1 MILWRCSG
9 VLRDKNVR
17 DYAPAFANLVFYA
30 IKDFVNDEWFTSRG
44 VEMIRARLKVFL
56 LKIFSYLTVE
66 SRMFIEI
73 RIFTHI
79 VKYRI

>member
-1 MILWRCSG
+1 
-9 VLRDKNVR
+9 
-17 DYAPAFANLVFYA
+17 
-30 IKDFVNDEWFTSRG
+30 
-44 VEMIRARLKVFL
+44 MIRARLKVFL

-73 RIFTHI
+73 RTFTHI